1 MASYKAER
9 LAQQLYVDPK
19 LAQRFNADREALFE
33 EYGIPEVERQGL
45 REGTPEALARI
56 RLHPILCI
64 HFLMGT
70 NPDAPRRFS
79 GELLDRLKDMPD
91 EDE

>member
-1 MASYKAER
+1 MASYRAER
-9 LAQQLYVDPK
+9 LAQQLYVNPQ
-19 LAQRFNADREALFE
+19 LAQRFKTDREGLFE
-33 EYGIPEVERQGL
+33 EYGIPEFERAGL

-56 RLHPILCI
+56 QLHPILCI

-79 GELLDRLKDMPD
+79 GELLDRLNGMPD
-91 EDE
+91 DDE